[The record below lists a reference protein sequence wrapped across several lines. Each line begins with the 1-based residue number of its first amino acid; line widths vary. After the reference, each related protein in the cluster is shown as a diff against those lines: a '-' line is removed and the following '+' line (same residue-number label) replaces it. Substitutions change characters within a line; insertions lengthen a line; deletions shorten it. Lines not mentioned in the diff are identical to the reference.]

1 MSTEEESNQIT
12 SLKFLK
18 YHIHG
23 HANPSEVSTARETF
37 ELGKLGG
44 DLPTFELSRDDLSTG
59 ITLIEIFQIA
69 GLAKSNGEVRR
80 LIRGGG
86 ARINNIS
93 VSSEEGRVTLKDLD
107 DEGLIK
113 LSSGKKRHALIST

>member
-1 MSTEEESNQIT
+1 MS
-12 SLKFLK
+12 
-18 YHIHG
+18 
-23 HANPSEVSTARETF
+23 A
-37 ELGKLGG
+37 
-44 DLPTFELSRDDLSTG
+44 G

-86 ARINNIS
+86 ARINDIA

-113 LSSGKKRHALIST
+113 LSSGRKRHAILRLM